1 MNQINP
7 KDLKIINKLP
17 PVAKK
22 GDKVAFDSEFFH
34 MEKARLHRPHG
45 TLAFLGC
52 TYDGETVYWIDDPDQ
67 VQEFFE
73 RIDKAVWI
81 GHNLKFDINQLRRW
95 AKIPPRNL
103 LYDTML
109 IEQIRFSGYYSDF
122 GLNDLVRRYLGVY
135 LSKDVRSEFAESD
148 TLSSEQLGYSAVD
161 VAATWRVYKEQRA
174 QIDDN
179 DLNIWKDIELP
190 FLWVLLGMK
199 GIRLDVNK
207 WLALAEKNE
216 KTAQEIQA
224 KYGEWQEVQ
233 GKRSVKKEFHGV
245 NLNSPAQV
253 KAHFKSLGWN
263 IASTNAEE
271 LEKISMGDEKDAGV
285 LFANDLLVYRTCA
298 KRASTYGKSFI
309 DDYVEEDGR
318 IYGDVFQMGAET
330 GRTSSRNPNLQNQP
344 HEFEYRDCFVAGE
357 GNCIIVADWGSQEP
371 RVAAYLSQDEGLIDA
386 LNSEEKLYIR
396 IARDALGISITKQ
409 SDEYTHIKSTI
420 LGLFYGMSAFG
431 LSKRIGVTPDE
442 AQEMIDSILAAYPG
456 IAEYMRQQK
465 RAKDFVQSIYGRKIW
480 LNKYSYQ
487 WERNALNAP
496 IQGSAADAMKIAA
509 ARFVEVFGSNPIRLL
524 VHDEICIEVSDDNCE
539 SAKEILIKCM
549 ISVAEE
555 MHEGIKGS
563 VDPFSGNSWGC
574 KK

>member
-1 MNQINP
+1 MKTIDP
-7 KDLKIINKLP
+7 KELKIIHKLP
-17 PVAKK
+17 PPSKK

-45 TLAFLGC
+45 VLAFLGC
-52 TYDGETVYWIDDPDQ
+52 TYDGETVYWIDDPEQ

-95 AKIPPRNL
+95 AKIPQRSL
-103 LYDTML
+103 MWDTML

-122 GLNDLVRRYLGVY
+122 GLNDLVRRYLGLY

-148 TLSSEQLGYSAVD
+148 TLSSEQLGYSASD
-161 VAATWRVYKEQRA
+161 VAATWRVYKEQRS
-174 QIDDN
+174 QIDEN
-179 DLNIWKDIELP
+179 DLNIWRDIELP

-253 KAHFKSLGWN
+253 KAHLKSCGWN
-263 IASTNAEE
+263 VASTNAEE
-271 LEKISMGDEKDAGV
+271 LEKIANTDDNDDAGV
-285 LFANDLLVYRTCA
+285 RFANELLVYRTCA

-309 DDYVEEDGR
+309 DDYVEADGR

-344 HEFEYRDCFVAGE
+344 HEFEYRDCFVAGD

-509 ARFVEVFGSNPIRLL
+509 ARFVEVLAQIQF
-524 VHDEICIEVSDDNCE
+524 V
-539 SAKEILIKCM
+539 
-549 ISVAEE
+549 
-555 MHEGIKGS
+555 
-563 VDPFSGNSWGC
+563 F
-574 KK
+574 